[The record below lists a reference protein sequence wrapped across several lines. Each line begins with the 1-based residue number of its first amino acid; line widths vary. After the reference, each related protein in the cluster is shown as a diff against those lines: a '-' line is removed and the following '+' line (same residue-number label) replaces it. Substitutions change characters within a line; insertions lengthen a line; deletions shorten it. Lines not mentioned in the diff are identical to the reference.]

1 MAFSASARGARPG
14 GALLEQSL
22 HHAAFSGRLPS
33 PDPDAVVFRLLC
45 PSDRVD
51 ALLGADGDA
60 LRRLRDE
67 TGANIRLLDPEDD
80 TERTVRLSSAEDGV
94 SPLCPAQVAL
104 FRAYARLAGDPP
116 SVPFRLLVPQHHTAC
131 LLDRDGAVDAR
142 IRENTGARVRLLP
155 RDASAHTTRR
165 RNASARDDVVEIAGS
180 PALACSAAI
189 RAVSSR
195 LRAVAADRDA
205 AAGPTAS
212 PPAPASASASAAA
225 TNLASGFHP
234 PLPPALRPAPAAETE
249 DVVVHLPIPVV
260 RIGGVIGRGGTNIQ
274 RVRSASGAR
283 VKLHDA
289 APWAASRLLE
299 LSGPKSRVDE
309 ARRMVEEIAR
319 EVETASTGEM
329 TSGDPAA
336 GI

>member
-1 MAFSASARGARPG
+1 MSGPRRRGRRSLDDAGGRSRAGVAFSASARGARPG

-22 HHAAFSGRLPS
+22 HHAAFSGRRPS

-67 TGANIRLLDPEDD
+67 TGANISLLDPEDD

-155 RDASAHTTRR
+155 RDASAHATRR
-165 RNASARDDVVEIAGS
+165 RNTRACDDVVEIAAS
-180 PALACSAAI
+180 PARRTPPIATPPRVRPRRRPPPPPPPRRRRTR
-189 RAVSSR
+189 RAVSTRRSPPSFAPPPR
-195 LRAVAADRDA
+195 LRRRTSWCTS
-205 AAGPTAS
+205 PSPWRAS
-212 PPAPASASASAAA
+212 EGS
-225 TNLASGFHP
+225 
-234 PLPPALRPAPAAETE
+234 
-249 DVVVHLPIPVV
+249 
-260 RIGGVIGRGGTNIQ
+260 
-274 RVRSASGAR
+274 
-283 VKLHDA
+283 
-289 APWAASRLLE
+289 
-299 LSGPKSRVDE
+299 
-309 ARRMVEEIAR
+309 
-319 EVETASTGEM
+319 
-329 TSGDPAA
+329 
-336 GI
+336 